1 MSQRT
6 ALKNNNKIPENQTY
20 TTNTKLSSLKFENK
34 DIINII
40 RSIIDNDH
48 DNISTRILKI
58 CDAATVKPFSII
70 FNN

>member
-34 DIINII
+34 DINII